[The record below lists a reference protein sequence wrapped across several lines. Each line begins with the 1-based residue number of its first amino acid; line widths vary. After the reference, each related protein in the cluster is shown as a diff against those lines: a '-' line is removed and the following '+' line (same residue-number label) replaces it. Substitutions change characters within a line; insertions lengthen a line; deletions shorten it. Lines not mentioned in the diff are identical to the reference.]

1 MKHFSYAI
9 LFGSVVMSLPAPVT
23 GQIVINEIMQSNV
36 DVLFADKE
44 FPDSWVEIYNAGT
57 EAVDLKGYK
66 IGTSEKIKKAYEI
79 PSSLVVPAKGHG
91 LIYCDK
97 TGEGLHTD
105 FRLESTKAGSVY
117 LFAPS
122 GEVAAQLDFDKMPA
136 PM

>member
-9 LFGSVVMSLPAPVT
+9 LFGSVVMSLPVPVT

-66 IGTSEKIKKAYEI
+66 IGTSEKSRRLTRYPRRWWFLQK
-79 PSSLVVPAKGHG
+79 V
-91 LIYCDK
+91 
-97 TGEGLHTD
+97 TG
-105 FRLESTKAGSVY
+105 
-117 LFAPS
+117 
-122 GEVAAQLDFDKMPA
+122 
-136 PM
+136 